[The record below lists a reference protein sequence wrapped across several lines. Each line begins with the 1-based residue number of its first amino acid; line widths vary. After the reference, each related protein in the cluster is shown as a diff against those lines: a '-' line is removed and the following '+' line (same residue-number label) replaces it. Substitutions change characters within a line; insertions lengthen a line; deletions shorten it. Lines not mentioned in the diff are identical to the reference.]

1 MFFRNRFSKKRSFFY
16 LVFFLKICTP
26 VGKRKRSLE
35 DSMKSDCRFLWNN
48 CLNVI
53 RDNIPEPAFNTWFL
67 PIVPLKYE
75 DHVLTV
81 QVPSQFFYEYLED
94 KYLDLIQQTLYREI
108 GAGTILNYRILV
120 ETESN
125 TAVELRGESKP
136 FAGKE
141 KSATLKV
148 TAKVPS
154 PFDRVETSEFDSQI
168 NTKYTF
174 HNFFEGESNRLAR
187 TAAEAVANNP
197 AKTAFNPLFV
207 HGHSGVGKTH
217 LCHAIGSKVESL
229 YPDKKVLYLS
239 AHLFKVQFTDA
250 RRFNTINDFINFYQ
264 SIDVLIID
272 DIHELSGLEKTQ
284 NTFFHIFNHLHQN
297 NKQLVMTSDCAPM
310 DMQGMEERLLTRFRW
325 GLTTRLER
333 PDKELRKKI
342 LENKVLS
349 DGLSIPHNVIEFIA
363 ENVTENVRD
372 LEGIVVSLM
381 AHSII
386 NNREIDMNLARR
398 VVEQSIKFERKRITV
413 QRIQDTVSEFFNIKK
428 ELIQSSS
435 RKREIV
441 QARQVT
447 MYFIKKHTELS
458 LSQIGVQV
466 GNRNH
471 ATVLHACNTV
481 KNYYEVDKGFRA
493 DIEEIEKILNS

>member
-1 MFFRNRFSKKRSFFY
+1 M
-16 LVFFLKICTP
+16 
-26 VGKRKRSLE
+26 
-35 DSMKSDCRFLWNN
+35 
-48 CLNVI
+48 
-53 RDNIPEPAFNTWFL
+53 
-67 PIVPLKYE
+67 
-75 DHVLTV
+75 
-81 QVPSQFFYEYLED
+81 
-94 KYLDLIQQTLYREI
+94 
-108 GAGTILNYRILV
+108 
-120 ETESN
+120 ETQSN
-125 TAVELRGESKP
+125 TAVELRGESKYV
-136 FAGKE
+136 AGNNALPK
-141 KSATLKV
+141 KIS
-148 TAKVPS
+148 AKVPS
-154 PFDRVETSEFDSQI
+154 PFDRVETAEFDSQI
-168 NTKYTF
+168 NNKYTF
-174 HNFFEGESNRLAR
+174 ANFFEGESNRLAR
-187 TAAEAVANNP
+187 TAAEAVAANP

-217 LCHAIGSKVESL
+217 LCHAIGSKIKQL
-229 YPDKKVLYLS
+229 YPDKKLLYIS

-272 DIHELSGLEKTQ
+272 DIQELSGLGKTQ

-325 GLTTRLER
+325 GLTTQLDR

-342 LENKVLS
+342 LQQKILA
-349 DGLSIPHNVIEFIA
+349 DGLSIPDNVIEYIA

-386 NNREIDMNLARR
+386 NNRDIDMSLARR
-398 VVEQSIKFERKRITV
+398 VLEQSIKFEKKRITV
-413 QRIQDTVSEFFNIKK
+413 EKIQDTVSDFFNVKK
-428 ELIQSSS
+428 DLIQSKS

-447 MYFIKKHTELS
+447 MFFIKKHTELS
-458 LSQIGVQV
+458 LSQIGVHV

-471 ATVLHACNTV
+471 ATVLHACSTV
-481 KNYYEVDKGFRA
+481 KDLAEVDRGFRS
-493 DIEEIEKILNS
+493 DIEEIERLLQS

>member
-1 MFFRNRFSKKRSFFY
+1 
-16 LVFFLKICTP
+16 
-26 VGKRKRSLE
+26 
-35 DSMKSDCRFLWNN
+35 MKSNCQHLWNN

-53 RDNIPEPAFNTWFL
+53 RDNIPEPAFNTWFA
-67 PIVPLKYE
+67 PIVPLNYT
-75 DHVLTV
+75 DRVLTI

-108 GAGTILNYRILV
+108 GEGTILNYRILV

-125 TAVELRGESKP
+125 TAVELRGESKQYSP
-136 FAGKE
+136 SPVDKGIK
-141 KSATLKV
+141 KKV
-148 TAKVPS
+148 STKVPS

-168 NTKYTF
+168 NSKYTF
-174 HNFFEGESNRLAR
+174 SNFFEGESNRLAR
-187 TAAEAVANNP
+187 TAAEAVAMNP
-197 AKTAFNPLFV
+197 AKTAFNPLFI
-207 HGHSGVGKTH
+207 HGNSGVGKTH
-217 LCHAIGSKVESL
+217 LCHAIGSSVLEQ
-229 YPDKKVLYLS
+229 YPRKKVLYLS
-239 AHLFKVQFTDA
+239 AHLFKVQYTDA

-264 SIDVLIID
+264 SIDILLID
-272 DIHELSGLEKTQ
+272 DIQELSGLEKTQ

-310 DMQGMEERLLTRFRW
+310 DMQGVEERLLTRFRW
-325 GLTTRLER
+325 GLTSQLER
-333 PDKELRKKI
+333 PDKELRKTI
-342 LENKVLS
+342 LQNKVLS
-349 DGLSIPHNVIEFIA
+349 DGLSIPENVIDYIA

-398 VVEQSIKFERKRITV
+398 VMEQSIRFERKKVTV
-413 QRIQDTVSEFFNIKK
+413 QKIQDTVSEYFNVKK
-428 ELIQSSS
+428 ELIQSPS

-481 KNYYEVDKGFRA
+481 KNYIDVDKNFRF
-493 DIEEIEKILNS
+493 DLEEIERILTS

>member
-1 MFFRNRFSKKRSFFY
+1 
-16 LVFFLKICTP
+16 
-26 VGKRKRSLE
+26 
-35 DSMKSDCRFLWNN
+35 MKTDFKQLWNN
-48 CLNVI
+48 CLVVI
-53 RDNIPEPAFNTWFL
+53 RDNISEAAFNTWFA
-67 PIVPLKYE
+67 PIIPLKYK
-75 DHVLTV
+75 DDVLTV

-94 KYLDLIQQTLYREI
+94 KYLDLIQRTLYREI
-108 GAGTILNYRILV
+108 GEGTILNYRILV
-120 ETESN
+120 ETEKN
-125 TAVELRGESKP
+125 TAIEMRGESKSIQP
-136 FAGKE
+136 DKNVAK
-141 KSATLKV
+141 KLPV
-148 TAKVPS
+148 KVPN
-154 PFDRVETSEFDSQI
+154 PFERVETPEFDSQI
-168 NTKYTF
+168 NSKYTF
-174 HNFFEGESNRLAR
+174 NNFFEGESNRLAR
-187 TAAEAVANNP
+187 TSAEAVAMNP

-207 HGHSGVGKTH
+207 YGSSGVGKTH
-217 LCHAIGSKVESL
+217 LCHAIGSRILDL
-229 YPDKKVLYLS
+229 YPGKKVLYIS

-264 SIDVLIID
+264 GIDVLIID
-272 DIHELSGLEKTQ
+272 DIQELSGLDKTQ

-342 LENKVLS
+342 LKQKVLS
-349 DGLSIPHNVIEFIA
+349 DGLSIPDNVIDFIA

-386 NNREIDMNLARR
+386 NNRDIDLTLAHR
-398 VVEQSIKFERKRITV
+398 VLEQSIKFEKKRITV
-413 QRIQDTVSEFFNIKK
+413 QKIQDTVCDFFNIKK
-428 ELIQSSS
+428 DLIQSAS

-447 MYFIKKHTELS
+447 MFFIKKLTELS
-458 LSQIGVQV
+458 LSQIGVHV

-481 KNYYEVDKGFRA
+481 KNLSDVDRGFRS
-493 DIEEIEKILNS
+493 DIEEIERLLTQ

>member
-1 MFFRNRFSKKRSFFY
+1 MNTDYK
-16 LVFFLKICTP
+16 T
-26 VGKRKRSLE
+26 
-35 DSMKSDCRFLWNN
+35 LWTN
-48 CLNVI
+48 CLDVI
-53 RDNIPEPAFNTWFL
+53 RDIIPEVAFNTWFA

-75 DHVLTV
+75 DNVLTI

-94 KYLDLIQQTLYREI
+94 KYIDLIQQTLYRKI
-108 GAGTILNYRILV
+108 GEGTILNYRILV

-125 TAVELRGESKP
+125 TTVDMRGESKFP
-136 FAGKE
+136 VSERK
-141 KSATLKV
+141 TLNPISV
-148 TAKVPS
+148 KVPT

-168 NTKYTF
+168 NPKYTF
-174 HNFFEGESNRLAR
+174 NNFFEGESNRLAR
-187 TAAEAVANNP
+187 TAAEAVGMNP

-207 HGHSGVGKTH
+207 YGYSGVGKTH
-217 LCHAIGSKVESL
+217 LCHAIGSKVLEL
-229 YPDKKVLYLS
+229 YPDKKVLYIT

-272 DIHELSGLEKTQ
+272 DIQELSGLEKTQ

-297 NKQLVMTSDCAPM
+297 NKQLVMTSDCAPT
-310 DMQGMEERLLTRFRW
+310 DMQGLEERLLTRFRW
-325 GLTTRLER
+325 GLSTKLER

-342 LENKVLS
+342 LKHKVLT
-349 DGLSIPHNVIEFIA
+349 DGLTISDQVIDFIA

-372 LEGIVVSLM
+372 LEGIIVSLM

-386 NNREIDMNLARR
+386 NNREIDISLARR
-398 VVEQSIKFERKRITV
+398 VMEQNIRYEKKKITV
-413 QRIQDTVSEFFNIKK
+413 QKIQETVSDFFNVKR
-428 ELIQSSS
+428 ELIQSAS

-458 LSQIGVQV
+458 LSQIGVHV

-471 ATVLHACNTV
+471 ATVLHACNTI
-481 KNYYEVDKGFRA
+481 KDLTDVDKSFRS
-493 DIEEIEKILNS
+493 DIEEIERLLQS

>member
-1 MFFRNRFSKKRSFFY
+1 M
-16 LVFFLKICTP
+16 
-26 VGKRKRSLE
+26 E
-35 DSMKSDCRFLWNN
+35 
-48 CLNVI
+48 VI
-53 RDNIPEPAFNTWFL
+53 RDNIPEMAFNTWFA
-67 PIVPLKYE
+67 PIVPLNYK
-75 DHVLTV
+75 DRVLTI

-108 GAGTILNYRILV
+108 GEGTILNYRILV

-125 TAVELRGESKP
+125 TAVEMRGEVKYTSSDKRGDKKP
-136 FAGKE
+136 Q
-141 KSATLKV
+141 V
-148 TAKVPS
+148 KVPS
-154 PFDRVETSEFDSQI
+154 PFDRMEPAQFDSQI
-168 NTKYTF
+168 NSKYTF
-174 HNFFEGESNRLAR
+174 TNFFEGSSNRLAR
-187 TAAEAVANNP
+187 TAAEAVAMNP
-197 AKTAFNPLFV
+197 AKTAFNPLFI
-207 HGHSGVGKTH
+207 HGPSGVGKTH
-217 LCHAIGSKVESL
+217 LCHAIGSGVL
-229 YPDKKVLYLS
+229 DCYPDKKVLYLS
-239 AHLFKVQFTDA
+239 AHLFKVQYTDA

-272 DIHELSGLEKTQ
+272 DIQELSGLEKTQ

-310 DMQGMEERLLTRFRW
+310 DMQGVEERLLTRFRW
-325 GLTTRLER
+325 GLSTLLER

-342 LENKVLS
+342 LQNKVLS
-349 DGLSIPHNVIEFIA
+349 DGLSIPDNVIEYIA

-386 NNREIDMNLARR
+386 NNRDIDMSLARR
-398 VVEQSIKFERKRITV
+398 VMEQSIRFEKKRVTV
-413 QRIQDTVSEFFNIKK
+413 DKIQDTVSEYYNVKK
-428 ELIQSSS
+428 ELIQSPS

-441 QARQVT
+441 QARQVI

-458 LSQIGVQV
+458 LSQIGSRV

-481 KNYYEVDKGFRA
+481 KNYLDVDKGFRS
-493 DIEEIEKILNS
+493 DLEEIERLITS

>member
-1 MFFRNRFSKKRSFFY
+1 M
-16 LVFFLKICTP
+16 
-26 VGKRKRSLE
+26 
-35 DSMKSDCRFLWNN
+35 D
-48 CLNVI
+48 VI
-53 RDNIPEPAFNTWFL
+53 RDNIPEPAFNTWFV
-67 PIVPLKYE
+67 PIVPLKYK
-75 DHVLTV
+75 DNILTV

-108 GAGTILNYRILV
+108 GEGTILNYRILV
-120 ETESN
+120 ETENN

-136 FAGKE
+136 A
-141 KSATLKV
+141 STNSSSRKV

-154 PFDRVETSEFDSQI
+154 PFDRVETPEFESQI
-168 NTKYTF
+168 NSKYTF
-174 HNFFEGESNRLAR
+174 YNFFEGESNRLAR
-187 TAAEAVANNP
+187 TAAEAVAMNP

-207 HGHSGVGKTH
+207 HGYSGVGKTH
-217 LCHAIGSKVESL
+217 LCHAIGSKIQDL
-229 YPDKKVLYLS
+229 YPDKKVLYIS
-239 AHLFKVQFTDA
+239 AHLFKIQFTDA

-272 DIHELSGLEKTQ
+272 DIQELSGLEKTQ

-325 GLTTRLER
+325 GLASKLDR

-342 LENKVLS
+342 LQHKILS
-349 DGLSIPHNVIEFIA
+349 DGLSIPENVIDFIA

-386 NNREIDMNLARR
+386 NNREIDMSLARR
-398 VVEQSIKFERKRITV
+398 VMEQSIKFEKKRITV
-413 QRIQDTVSEFFNIKK
+413 QRIQDTVCDFFNIKK
-428 ELIQSSS
+428 ELIQSAS

-471 ATVLHACNTV
+471 ATVLYACNMV
-481 KNYYEVDKGFRA
+481 KDLAEVDKGFRS
-493 DIEEIEKILNS
+493 DIEEIERILNA

>member
-1 MFFRNRFSKKRSFFY
+1 MNSNFD
-16 LVFFLKICTP
+16 I
-26 VGKRKRSLE
+26 
-35 DSMKSDCRFLWNN
+35 LWGN
-48 CLNVI
+48 CLDVI
-53 RDNIPEPAFNTWFL
+53 KDNIPEPAFNTWFA
-67 PIVPLKYE
+67 PIVPLNYE
-75 DHVLTV
+75 DNVLTI

-94 KYLDLIQQTLYREI
+94 KYLDIIQQTLYREI
-108 GAGTILNYRILV
+108 GEGTILNYRILV

-125 TAVELRGESKP
+125 TAVEMRGVSKS
-136 FAGKE
+136 FNGSDKNTN
-141 KSATLKV
+141 KKI

-168 NTKYTF
+168 NTKYSF
-174 HNFFEGESNRLAR
+174 NNFFEGESNRLTR
-187 TAAEAVANNP
+187 TAAEAVSNNP
-197 AKTAFNPLFV
+197 AKTAFNPLFI
-207 HGHSGVGKTH
+207 HGHSGVGKSH
-217 LCHAIGSKVESL
+217 LCHALGAKVQEL

-239 AHLFKVQFTDA
+239 AHLFKVQYTDA

-272 DIHELSGLEKTQ
+272 DIQELSGLEKTQ

-310 DMQGMEERLLTRFRW
+310 DMQGVEERLLTRFRW
-325 GLTTRLER
+325 GLAAKLER

-342 LENKVLS
+342 LQNKILS
-349 DGLSIPHNVIEFIA
+349 DGLSIPEDVVDYIA
-363 ENVTENVRD
+363 ERVTENVRD

-386 NNREIDMNLARR
+386 NNREIDINLARR
-398 VVEQSIKFERKRITV
+398 VVEQSIKFEKKRITV
-413 QRIQDTVSEFFNIKK
+413 QKIKDAVSDYYNIKK
-428 ELIQSSS
+428 DLIQSTS

-466 GNRNH
+466 GNRSH

-481 KNYYEVDKGFRA
+481 KNYYDFDKGFRS
-493 DIEEIEKILNS
+493 DLEEIEKILHS

>member
-1 MFFRNRFSKKRSFFY
+1 MNSNFDILWSK
-16 LVFFLKICTP
+16 
-26 VGKRKRSLE
+26 
-35 DSMKSDCRFLWNN
+35 

-53 RDNIPEPAFNTWFL
+53 KDNIPEPAFNTWFA
-67 PIVPLKYE
+67 PIVPLNYE
-75 DHVLTV
+75 DNVLTI

-94 KYLDLIQQTLYREI
+94 KYLDIIQQTLYREI
-108 GAGTILNYRILV
+108 GEGTILNYRILV

-125 TAVELRGESKP
+125 TAVEMRGESKS
-136 FAGKE
+136 FTGAE
-141 KSATLKV
+141 KNTSKKIS
-148 TAKVPS
+148 AKVPS

-168 NTKYTF
+168 NKKYKF
-174 HNFFEGESNRLAR
+174 NNFFEGESNRLTR

-197 AKTAFNPLFV
+197 AKTAFNPLFI

-217 LCHAIGSKVESL
+217 LCHALGSEVQEL

-239 AHLFKVQFTDA
+239 AHLFKVQYTDA

-272 DIHELSGLEKTQ
+272 DIQELSGLEKTQ

-310 DMQGMEERLLTRFRW
+310 DMQGVEDRLLTRFRW
-325 GLTTRLER
+325 GLATKLER

-342 LENKVLS
+342 LQNKILS
-349 DGLSIPHNVIEFIA
+349 DGLSIPEDVIDFIA
-363 ENVTENVRD
+363 DSVTENVRD

-386 NNREIDMNLARR
+386 NNREIDMSLARR
-398 VVEQSIKFERKRITV
+398 VVEQSIKFEKKRITV
-413 QRIQDTVSEFFNIKK
+413 QKIKDAVSDYYSIKK
-428 ELIQSSS
+428 DLIQSTS

-466 GNRNH
+466 GNRSH

-481 KNYYEVDKGFRA
+481 KNYYDFDKGFRS
-493 DIEEIEKILNS
+493 DLEEIEKILYS

>member
-1 MFFRNRFSKKRSFFY
+1 MKR
-16 LVFFLKICTP
+16 
-26 VGKRKRSLE
+26 
-35 DSMKSDCRFLWNN
+35 DCRFLWNN

-53 RDNIPEPAFNTWFL
+53 RDNIPEPAFNTWFV

-108 GAGTILNYRILV
+108 GEGTILNYRILV

-136 FAGKE
+136 FVGKE
-141 KSATLKV
+141 KSVSKKV
-148 TAKVPS
+148 VAKVPS

-168 NTKYTF
+168 NSKYTF
-174 HNFFEGESNRLAR
+174 LNFFEGESNRLAR

-217 LCHAIGSKVESL
+217 LCHAIGSKVEAL
-229 YPDKKVLYLS
+229 YPEKKVLYLS

-297 NKQLVMTSDCAPM
+297 NKQLVMTSDCPPM

-342 LENKVLS
+342 LQNKVLS
-349 DGLSIPHNVIEFIA
+349 DGLSIPSNVIDFIA

-372 LEGIVVSLM
+372 LEGVVVSLM

-413 QRIQDTVSEFFNIKK
+413 QKIQDTVSEFFDIKK

-447 MYFIKKHTELS
+447 MFFIKKHTELS

-481 KNYYEVDKGFRA
+481 KNFYEVDKAFRS
-493 DIEEIEKILNS
+493 DIEEIEKLLNA